1 MTSPL
6 APRRD
11 AGVPFDRFART
22 DCCGTRVS
30 LEGGVGVEGA
40 SAAAR
45 DAGSVTTAA
54 TEAEADPPRAL
65 RLGLMMRAGRGG
77 GS

>member
-1 MTSPL
+1 VTSPQ

-30 LEGGVGVEGA
+30 LEGGVGVEGRQPRLHRGRA
-40 SAAAR
+40 G

-54 TEAEADPPRAL
+54 TEADADPPRAL
-65 RLGLMMRAGRGG
+65 RLD
-77 GS
+77 S